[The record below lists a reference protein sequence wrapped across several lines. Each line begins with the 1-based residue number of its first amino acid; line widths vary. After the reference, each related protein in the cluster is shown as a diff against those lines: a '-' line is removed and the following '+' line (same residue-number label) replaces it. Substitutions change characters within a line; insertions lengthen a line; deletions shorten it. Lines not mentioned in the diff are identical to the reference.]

1 MSSPDRG
8 KSSVENVFVMNSESE
23 KNVVELYRCY
33 PNRGYGY
40 FWILVLLFIIG
51 MPVKFAIDLSD
62 VQELF
67 WGLLHVSPIIILS
80 IEQVRWQLFGEEIAT
95 IEGENLNIRR
105 THRFFRQNWSCS
117 LCDIVSVGYYEK
129 SVWQGFFTRRGFFFA
144 QNTLCIKLSTS
155 QRKYPIAPELGED
168 DWLYPD
174 KVIARLRKA
183 VDAAK
188 ERAGIKAEEEY
199 WEAVSEE

>member
-1 MSSPDRG
+1 MMNARG
-8 KSSVENVFVMNSESE
+8 NMEQEQEV
-23 KNVVELYRCY
+23 LYRCH

-67 WGLLHVSPIIILS
+67 WGLLLVSPIIVLS
-80 IEQVRWQLFGEEIAT
+80 IEQVRWLLFGEEIAT

-117 LCDIVSVGYYEK
+117 LCDIESVGYYEE
-129 SVWQGFFTRRGFFFA
+129 SVWESFFHRRRFFYA
-144 QNTLCIKLSTS
+144 RNKLCIKLSIS

-168 DWLYPD
+168 DYDWLSPD
-174 KVIARLRKA
+174 KVIIRLREA
-183 VDAAK
+183 VAAAK
-188 ERAGIKAEEEY
+188 ERAGIMAEEEY
-199 WEAVSEE
+199 WEAVAEFAENEEDISNE